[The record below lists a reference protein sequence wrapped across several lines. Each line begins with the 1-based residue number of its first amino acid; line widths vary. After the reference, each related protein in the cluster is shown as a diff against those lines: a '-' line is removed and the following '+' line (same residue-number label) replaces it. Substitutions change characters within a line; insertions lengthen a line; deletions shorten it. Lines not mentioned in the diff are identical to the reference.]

1 MALRLRIDPVLRLLP
16 ALCLAATFAHADAAA
31 LDDDFAIA
39 VANDRVGQ
47 VKELLAR
54 GADPNAV
61 NAMGD
66 PALVTAA
73 RAGNA
78 ATVDVLRKAIL
89 QLDQPGVTVLPDEK
103 PTAH

>member
-1 MALRLRIDPVLRLLP
+1 MPLRPRIDPVLRLFA
-16 ALCLAATFAHADAAA
+16 ALCATAVFAHAGGAA
-31 LDDDFAIA
+31 LDEDFAIA

-47 VKELLAR
+47 VKERLAR

-66 PALVTAA
+66 PALVAAA

-78 ATVDVLRKAIL
+78 ATVDVLLAAKA
-89 QLDQPGVTVLPDEK
+89 DVNARNKFGD
-103 PTAH
+103 TAIMKL